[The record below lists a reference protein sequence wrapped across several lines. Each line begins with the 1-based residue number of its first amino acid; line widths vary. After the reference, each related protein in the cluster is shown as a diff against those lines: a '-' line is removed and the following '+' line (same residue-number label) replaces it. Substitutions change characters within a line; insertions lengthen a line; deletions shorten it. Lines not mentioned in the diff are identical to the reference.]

1 MPDGFSGKGP
11 NNYQNNVLGYPL
23 KPCSMDPLTGFYRNG
38 CSETGIEDHGLHTVC
53 VKMTKE
59 FLEFSKSVG
68 NDLSTPRP
76 EFDFKGLQAGDFW
89 CLCAARWQQAFEVGK
104 APLVKL
110 SSTNFITLNICSLDD
125 LKSLAIDNEINN

>member
-1 MPDGFSGKGP
+1 MPDGFSGKDP
-11 NNYQNNVLGYPL
+11 SNYQRNVLGYPL
-23 KPCSMDPLTGFYRNG
+23 KPCSMDPLTGFYRSG
-38 CSETGIEDHGLHTVC
+38 CCETDIEDYGLHTVC

-76 EFDFKGLQAGDFW
+76 EFDFKGLKAGDFW
-89 CLCAARWQQAFEVGK
+89 CLCAARWQQAFEAGK

-110 SSTNFITLNICSLDD
+110 SSTNIITLNVCSLED
-125 LKSLAIDNEINN
+125 LKSFAIDNEINN

>member
-23 KPCSMDPLTGFYRNG
+23 KPCSMDPLTGFYRSG
-38 CSETGIEDHGLHTVC
+38 CCETDIEDHGLHTVC

-76 EFDFKGLQAGDFW
+76 EFDFKGLKAGDCW